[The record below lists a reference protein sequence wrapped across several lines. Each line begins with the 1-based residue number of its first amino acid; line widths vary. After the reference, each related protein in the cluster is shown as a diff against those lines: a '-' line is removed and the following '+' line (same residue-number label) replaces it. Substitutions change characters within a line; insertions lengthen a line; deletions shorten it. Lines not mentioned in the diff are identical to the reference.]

1 MPMLCKKRTSRYFM
15 SKLFVLKHYKYKNHV
30 KECYVQFT
38 KGPFARYVVIITVD
52 STLLRSAGEFY
63 YEDLYNN

>member
-15 SKLFVLKHYKYKNHV
+15 SKLFVLKHYKYKAH
-30 KECYVQFT
+30 VQFT